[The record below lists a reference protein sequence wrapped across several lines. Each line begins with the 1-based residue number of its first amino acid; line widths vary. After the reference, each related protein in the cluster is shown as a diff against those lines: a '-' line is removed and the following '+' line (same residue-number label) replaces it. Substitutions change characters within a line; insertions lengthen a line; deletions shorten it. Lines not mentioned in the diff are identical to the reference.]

1 MERPNKLAPCRK
13 KPWWL
18 MNFNPFLTNFCV
30 HLWART
36 LVMSSTT
43 SLMSSS
49 SSYTSSKS
57 GIVSPSMLK
66 TLHTRLRA
74 FVVFA
79 SKVWTFIC
87 YVFRKQ
93 TRAVSQK
100 IFSSFLILFDIF
112 YVYIPF
118 RLFNTRLLHTT
129 CTLYHLSPN
138 IGLVS
143 DLFLHTYTVHIR

>member
-1 MERPNKLAPCRK
+1 
-13 KPWWL
+13 

-100 IFSSFLILFDIF
+100 IFSSFFNPLWYILC
-112 YVYIPF
+112 
-118 RLFNTRLLHTT
+118 LHSFQIIQHKAITYN
-129 CTLYHLSPN
+129 LYPLSPLSKHRLSKWSFFTC
-138 IGLVS
+138 IYG
-143 DLFLHTYTVHIR
+143 TY